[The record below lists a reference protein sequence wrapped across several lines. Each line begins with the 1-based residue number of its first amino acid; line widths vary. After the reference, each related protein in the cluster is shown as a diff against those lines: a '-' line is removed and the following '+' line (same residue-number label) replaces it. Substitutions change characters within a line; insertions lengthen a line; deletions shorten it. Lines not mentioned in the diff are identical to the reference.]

1 MLSTKEQ
8 IKIHSAIRALE
19 ELKESIKL
27 LEEYEFYN
35 NALIA
40 LNNIPNDYR
49 SRNHTAYLE
58 ELQERC
64 FSLNEAIKFVRE
76 RE

>member
-1 MLSTKEQ
+1 MK
-8 IKIHSAIRALE
+8 
-19 ELKESIKL
+19 KL
-27 LEEYEFYN
+27 LDEYEFYN

-49 SRNHTAYLE
+49 SRNHTAYLA

>member
-1 MLSTKEQ
+1 MK
-8 IKIHSAIRALE
+8 
-19 ELKESIKL
+19 KL
-27 LEEYEFYN
+27 LDEYEFYN

-49 SRNHTAYLE
+49 SRNHTAYLA

-76 RE
+76 REENRI